1 MYTVTAVRV
10 VIFEKKADGFYFLIK
25 RDVKHTATRRLVRI
39 VKKLKYLI
47 MVSGIDA
54 VLFMIIR

>member
-1 MYTVTAVRV
+1 MAVRV
-10 VIFEKKADGFYFLIK
+10 VIFEKKVDGFCFLIK

-54 VLFMIIR
+54 VLFITIR